1 MIFQSRAVASVPQ
14 TEAKIYLDELRVR
27 VIEST
32 SNAGRILVSCKT
44 IQLHVS

>member
-1 MIFQSRAVASVPQ
+1 MIFQSRATGSVPQ

-32 SNAGRILVSCKT
+32 SNAVRILFSCKT
-44 IQLHVS
+44 IQLDVS